1 MAPVIHRS
9 SCCCFSLSQLTLP
22 SPSGGGRVG
31 GGVGGHNPPPPPS
44 PAPNSP
50 FSLSPCC
57 EWERGGV
64 GSGRIEDRLRLN
76 QD

>member
-31 GGVGGHNPPPPPS
+31 GGVGGHDPLPLPLPLPTL
-44 PAPNSP
+44 
-50 FSLSPCC
+50 LSPSLLVVSG
-57 EWERGGV
+57 RGGV